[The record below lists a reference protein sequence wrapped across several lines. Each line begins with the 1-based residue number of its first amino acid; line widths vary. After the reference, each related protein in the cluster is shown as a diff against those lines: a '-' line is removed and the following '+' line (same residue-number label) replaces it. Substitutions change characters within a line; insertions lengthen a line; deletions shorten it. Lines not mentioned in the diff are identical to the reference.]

1 MNFMLVI
8 IYMLLTI
15 IIISKL
21 FYSKNNNFKTAH
33 FRKNNLKTANYIYY
47 FIWII
52 STVFFNVIKSIVI
65 SMSIFLMAYLF
76 NNNVYNDIIIIYMY
90 YKTILFYLIN

>member
-8 IYMLLTI
+8 IYMLFTI

-33 FRKNNLKTANYIYY
+33 FRKNNLKTVNYIYH

-52 STVFFNVIKSIVI
+52 SIVFFNVFKSIVI
-65 SMSIFLMAYLF
+65 SISIFLMAYLF
-76 NNNVYNDIIIIYMY
+76 NNNV
-90 YKTILFYLIN
+90 